1 MESKHYSGLTNEQ
14 AEISRQKYGK
24 NILTPPARTPLWK
37 LFLEKFKDP
46 IIKILLAAALLSLI
60 ISIIHNEYAET
71 IGIFGC
77 DLPGNRGCFLV

>member
-14 AEISRQKYGK
+14 VEASRQRYGK

-46 IIKILLAAALLSLI
+46 IIKILLAAALLSLV
-60 ISIIHNEYAET
+60 ISLFT
-71 IGIFGC
+71 TSMPKQSGFS
-77 DLPGNRGCFLV
+77 LLSF